1 MGLYTRHILLIFIL
15 LLQLSA
21 KGQHISETAKKVK
34 HYYLEMKKQPHAP
47 VLQIKYIEVFPDNK
61 VEFMELFNA
70 HTQDELAAN
79 GVDYVKK
86 FRKLGYDFPDSVLP
100 KAIHIGKDMPT
111 WSEGVVDEL
120 QKTVYYVTNKN
131 PQMFADIVSEMKKE
145 EQVSLARFLYSSRD
159 GMNMNYNVL
168 LEILEKAGERKAHK
182 SFMEATVTEKEEE
195 IDKKE

>member
-1 MGLYTRHILLIFIL
+1 MGLFMRNTLLIFIL
-15 LLQLSA
+15 LLQLQGY
-21 KGQHISETAKKVK
+21 GQHLSETAKKVK
-34 HYYLEMKKQPHAP
+34 VYYHEMEKQPHAP

-61 VEFMELFNA
+61 VDFMEVFNA
-70 HTQDELAAN
+70 HTQDQLAAN

-111 WSEGVVDEL
+111 WSEGVADEL
-120 QKTVYYVTNKN
+120 QKTIYYVTNKN

-145 EQVSLARFLYSSRD
+145 EQVSLARFLYSSRE
-159 GMNMNYNVL
+159 GMNVNYNVL

-182 SFMEATVTEKEEE
+182 SFMEATTMPQQEEE
-195 IDKKE
+195 KK